1 MLILL
6 LLNNKRLS
14 PTSKK
19 TLFLGSGGRM
29 HTNNIKNDEGSE
41 TEFAGLLAIMLVALL
56 GMFVGLYLGLFYCG
70 MAG

>member
-19 TLFLGSGGRM
+19 TLFLDSGGRM
-29 HTNNIKNDEGSE
+29 HNKNIKIDEGSE
-41 TEFAGLLAIMLVALL
+41 TEFAGLLAILLVLLL
-56 GMFVGLYLGLFYCG
+56 GVLVGLYIGLSVCG
-70 MAG
+70 MGA

>member
-1 MLILL
+1 MKTNKIH
-6 LLNNKRLS
+6 NNQDR
-14 PTSKK
+14 
-19 TLFLGSGGRM
+19 
-29 HTNNIKNDEGSE
+29 E